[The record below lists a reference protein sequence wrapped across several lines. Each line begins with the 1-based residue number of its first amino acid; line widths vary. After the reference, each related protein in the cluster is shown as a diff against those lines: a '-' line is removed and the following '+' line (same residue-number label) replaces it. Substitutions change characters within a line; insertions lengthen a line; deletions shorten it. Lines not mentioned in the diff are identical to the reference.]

1 MGSDNSTYER
11 FKNIATSCVN
21 PCAIMKVT
29 RKADESLDEIRIFAA
44 NDKFSLTGEP
54 IEGELYTKFIPEEPE
69 FNDMCYKAAFA
80 GERFHTYVDSTKMV
94 GGWSENLILPLVS
107 DEENVGYCQ
116 FIYEITE
123 NMEPGKF
130 SSINPVIAGIVIKSC
145 LTLRSGTDFEANLN
159 TVIEDIRAF
168 TDSLSASLITLN
180 NEKKKAKMIAQS
192 IRSGSIAA
200 EQLLAKVPYEIAES
214 WEKLV
219 GDSDCFVVRD
229 KGDLDKAEE
238 FAPEWVKLLKT
249 EDAQSLCLVPLH
261 NRQETLG
268 YLLVTNFDVSKVN
281 AIKDTLE
288 ILGLFLSAE
297 IANNQFL
304 KRLEWLMSIDMLTG
318 VRNRAAMN
326 RVVDEL
332 AARMSYKKAPF
343 GVAFCTMTGLKALN
357 DAAGH
362 DAGNEVLQKAGSLLR
377 DVFDETEVFRSAG
390 EEFAIV
396 VEDMEEDEF
405 AKKLN
410 LLKKLGSDPDGVYF
424 AVGHSADSETG
435 DVRKALREAY
445 RQMADEKMS
454 FYEQFPDKAL

>member
-1 MGSDNSTYER
+1 MGSDSSTYGR
-11 FKNIATSCVN
+11 FKEIAVSCVN

-44 NDKFSLTGEP
+44 NDNFSLTGEP

-69 FNDMCYKAAFA
+69 FNDMCYKAAFN
-80 GERFHTYVDSTKMV
+80 GERFHTYVDATRMV
-94 GGWSENLILPLVS
+94 GGWSENLILPLIS
-107 DEENVGYCQ
+107 KEENVGYCQ
-116 FIYEITE
+116 FIYDVTNE
-123 NMEPGKF
+123 MEPGKF
-130 SSINPVIAGIVIKSC
+130 SAINPVIAGIVIKSC
-145 LTLRSGTDFEANLN
+145 LTLRSGSDFEANLN
-159 TVIEDIRAF
+159 KVMEDIRSYA
-168 TDSLSASLITLN
+168 DALSSSLVLLN
-180 NEKKKAKMIAQS
+180 HEKKKAKILSQS
-192 IRSGSIAA
+192 VRSGSIAA
-200 EQLLAKVPYEIAES
+200 EQLLTMVPYEIAES
-214 WEKLV
+214 WDKLV
-219 GDSDCFVVRD
+219 GESDCFVVRD

-238 FAPEWVKLLKT
+238 FAPEWVKLLKA
-249 EDAQSLCLVPLH
+249 EDAQSLFLIPLRH
-261 NRQETLG
+261 RQEVLG
-268 YLLVTNFDVSKVN
+268 YLLVTNFDVRRVN

-288 ILGLFLSAE
+288 ILGLFLSSE
-297 IANNQFL
+297 IANDQFL

-332 AARMSYKKAPF
+332 AARMNYKKTPF
-343 GVAFCTMTGLKALN
+343 GAAFCTMTGLKALN

-396 VEDMEEDEF
+396 VEDIEEDEF
-405 AKKLN
+405 KRKLDM
-410 LLKKLGSDPDGVYF
+410 LKKLGSDPDGVFF
-424 AVGHSADSETG
+424 AIGYSADSETG

-445 RQMADEKMS
+445 RQMADEKMT

>member
-1 MGSDNSTYER
+1 MGSDSSTYGR
-11 FKNIATSCVN
+11 FKEIAVSCVN
-21 PCAIMKVT
+21 PCAIMRVT

-44 NDKFSLTGEP
+44 NDNFSLTGEP

-69 FNDMCYKAAFA
+69 FNDMCYKAAFN
-80 GERFHTYVDSTKMV
+80 GERFHTYVDATRMV
-94 GGWSENLILPLVS
+94 GGWSENLILPLIS
-107 DEENVGYCQ
+107 KEENAGYCQ
-116 FIYEITE
+116 FIYDVTNE
-123 NMEPGKF
+123 MEPGKF
-130 SSINPVIAGIVIKSC
+130 SAINPVIAGIVIKSC
-145 LTLRSGTDFEANLN
+145 LTLRSGSDFEANLN
-159 TVIEDIRAF
+159 KVMEDIRSYA
-168 TDSLSASLITLN
+168 DALSSSLVLLN
-180 NEKKKAKMIAQS
+180 HEKKKAKILSQS

-200 EQLLAKVPYEIAES
+200 EQLITKVPYEIAES
-214 WEKLV
+214 WDKLV
-219 GDSDCFVVRD
+219 GESDCFVVRD

-238 FAPEWVKLLKT
+238 FAPEWVKLLKA
-249 EDAQSLCLVPLH
+249 EDAQSLFLIPLRH
-261 NRQETLG
+261 RQEVLG
-268 YLLVTNFDVSKVN
+268 YLLVTNFDVRRVN

-288 ILGLFLSAE
+288 ILGLFLSSE

-332 AARMSYKKAPF
+332 AARMNYKKAPF

-396 VEDMEEDEF
+396 VEDIKEDEF
-405 AKKLN
+405 KRKLDM
-410 LLKKLGSDPDGVYF
+410 LKKLGSDPDGVFF
-424 AVGHSADSETG
+424 AIGYSADSETG

-445 RQMADEKMS
+445 RQMADEKMT